1 VGDRSLSVA
10 REDPAPLRGVT
21 LDGMNGTL
29 RERIVSLLEENE
41 WSFDGLRRELE
52 LQVVRLDEEL
62 RHVERSVRSRGMTL
76 AVRSAR
82 CRGCGF
88 TFSRARSFKPPG
100 RCPRCRRSDVA
111 GPWLRVR

>member
-1 VGDRSLSVA
+1 
-10 REDPAPLRGVT
+10 
-21 LDGMNGTL
+21 MNGTL

-76 AVRSAR
+76 AVRRLRLHLQPGAQLQATGAMPSMPPQRRRRAVAQGPLNSR
-82 CRGCGF
+82 RRG
-88 TFSRARSFKPPG
+88 
-100 RCPRCRRSDVA
+100 
-111 GPWLRVR
+111 VR